1 LEPMPPVRYIA
12 LDHMLL
18 DWIQQTPLSTAI
30 RRSDW
35 AVMGLESVHLL
46 GLALLGGSTTLI
58 ALAALRRGGLRGLSV
73 PTFVRGLMPL
83 LIIGLVLMVISGSLI
98 AQSMPYRYY
107 LNTAFR
113 IKMLLLIA
121 AIATTAWLSRSA
133 ASRSIIAHRM
143 LALLSFLLWLSVG
156 VSGRLIGFL

>member
-1 LEPMPPVRYIA
+1 MLPVRHLA
-12 LDHMLL
+12 LDRTLL
-18 DWIQQTPLSTAI
+18 NWIQQTPLSTAI

-46 GLALLGGSTTLI
+46 GLALLGGSVTLI
-58 ALAALRRGGLRGLSV
+58 ALAALRRQGLRGLSV
-73 PTFVRGLMPL
+73 PTLVQGLLPL
-83 LIIGLVLMVISGSLI
+83 LTTGLVLMVISGTLI

-113 IKMLLLIA
+113 IKMLLLVAALAATARLSHSATTRSIA
-121 AIATTAWLSRSA
+121 A
-133 ASRSIIAHRM
+133 HRT
-143 LALLSFLLWLSVG
+143 LALISFVLWLGVG